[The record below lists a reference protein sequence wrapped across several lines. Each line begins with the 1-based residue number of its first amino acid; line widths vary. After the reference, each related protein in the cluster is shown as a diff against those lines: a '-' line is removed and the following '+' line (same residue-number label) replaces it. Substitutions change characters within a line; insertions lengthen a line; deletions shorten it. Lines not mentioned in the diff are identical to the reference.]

1 MGFWRNVGYFWAVM
15 MILAG
20 IALLPYGVMSIGLGL
35 FLFFYLCWDAED
47 EKIERRWKQKID

>member
-1 MGFWRNVGYFWAVM
+1 M